1 VFWPCSPLQAQPLR
15 APESDGLPL
24 SISATEE
31 VFTLS
36 SLQLIYL
43 LPLLVCA
50 FMAALAPAGA
60 QGPATPA
67 ASGRIPVAMYPPGQ
81 DNGRCFR
88 DLFER
93 PGDWAQTR
101 GLISALG
108 YADHVMNRQFTD
120 DQLRAWLPRLQEW
133 GLKLELEV
141 GAVKE
146 WGPTG
151 EETFNAQSPMWDRF
165 RRLGATISA
174 IAMDE
179 PLCCVRTHL
188 KKPDEYAVQETAN
201 FIALVRE
208 RYPEILIG
216 DIEPAPFLSTPELIN
231 WVEALQ
237 QRLADMQ
244 VRGLDFF
251 RLDVD
256 WVHYVLGN
264 GAWPDIKAFE
274 QYCRGK
280 KINFSLIYWAADY
293 PALQRRGLA
302 DDATW
307 YVSIMRQGYD
317 YTQVGGAPDQYVIE
331 SWIGAPSHS
340 VPETG
345 DWTFTRSVLDFAKRF
360 ARRGK

>member
-1 VFWPCSPLQAQPLR
+1 
-15 APESDGLPL
+15 
-24 SISATEE
+24 
-31 VFTLS
+31 
-36 SLQLIYL
+36 
-43 LPLLVCA
+43 
-50 FMAALAPAGA
+50 
-60 QGPATPA
+60 
-67 ASGRIPVAMYPPGQ
+67 MYPPGQ

-93 PGDWAQTR
+93 PDEWKQTR
-101 GLISALG
+101 SLINALG

-120 DQLRAWLPRLQEW
+120 DQLQAWLPRLKEW

-151 EETFNAQSPMWDRF
+151 EKAFNAESPMWDRF
-165 RRLGATISA
+165 QRLGATISA

-179 PLCCVRTHL
+179 PLCCVRNSL
-188 KKPDEYAVQETAN
+188 KQPDDYAVQETAN
-201 FIALVRE
+201 FLALVRK

-216 DIEPAPFLSTPELIN
+216 DIEPAPFLSTPELIR

-256 WVHYVLGN
+256 WVHYVLGH

-274 QYCRGK
+274 QYCRSK
-280 KINFSLIYWAADY
+280 KIAFSLIYWAADY
-293 PALQRRGLA
+293 PALQARGLA
-302 DDATW
+302 DDSTW
-307 YVSIMRQGYD
+307 YVSVMRQGND
-317 YTQVGGAPDQYVIE
+317 YANVDGAPDQYVIE
-331 SWIGAPSHS
+331 SWIGAPSQS

-345 DWTFTRSVLDFAKRF
+345 EWSFTRSVLDFTRRFVKR
-360 ARRGK
+360 GE